1 MKITVLGGAGA
12 MARSAVLDLV
22 ESPEVKNLILGDI
35 DLKALEE
42 LKNSLRSNKV
52 SIGRVDI
59 TDHKSL
65 VQFISGSDA
74 VINGTVYYYNVKIMK
89 ACLEAKAHYVDL
101 GGLFHVARKQMLLD
115 GDFKKARLTAVLG
128 MGSAPGIVNVMARY
142 AYDRLD
148 TIEYVRIRDGIVN
161 FTKTRSPLG
170 IPYSLETI
178 LDEFVM
184 NPFIF
189 ENGIWVELKPFARP
203 EEVDFPEPVGIQTT
217 FATLHSEVATIP
229 VAFKDKGIQ
238 EVSFKLALPKSFEEK
253 LRFLVDLGFGSKK
266 PVSIGK
272 TRVAPR
278 DLVLTIAKNLPK
290 SQGKL
295 DDHKVL
301 WVDAKGEK
309 NGKIVE
315 YRLEAILHPYEKWNM
330 RCSSFSVGFPLAT
343 VGKMLASNQVK
354 VKGAVGPEQA
364 IQPEVLFKELSKR
377 GIEVTATIKQKAY

>member
-22 ESPEVKNLILGDI
+22 ESPEVKNLMLGDI

-52 SIGRVDI
+52 SIGKIDI
-59 TDHKSL
+59 TDHSSL

-74 VINGTVYYYNVKIMK
+74 VINGTVYYYNVEIMK
-89 ACLEAKAHYVDL
+89 ACLEARAHYVDL

-115 GDFKKARLTAVLG
+115 EHFKKSRLTAVLG

-170 IPYSLETI
+170 IPYALETI

-189 ENGIWVELKPFARP
+189 EKGKWVELRPFSRL
-203 EEVDFPEPVGIQTT
+203 EEVDFPEPVGMQAT

-229 VAFKDKGIQ
+229 VSFKDKGIK

-266 PVSIGK
+266 PVLIGK
-272 TRVAPR
+272 TRVVPR
-278 DLVLTIAKNLPK
+278 DLILTLTKSLPK
-290 SQGKL
+290 SRGKL

-301 WVDAKGEK
+301 RVEAKGEK

-315 YRLEAILHPYEKWNM
+315 YRLEVILHPYEKWNM
-330 RCSSFSVGFPLAT
+330 RCSSFSVGFPLAI
-343 VGKMLASNQVK
+343 VGKMLGSNQVK